1 MGAFEPK
8 QFGRFY
14 LLEKLA
20 VGGMAEIYK
29 AKTYG
34 AEGFEK
40 LLAIKR
46 ILPHCSADKEFIRML
61 VDEAKLSVLLSHAN
75 IVQVYDLGKVGEDFF
90 IAMEY
95 ISGVNLRDILYRCR
109 DRKTLIPPELAV
121 YIVSEVCKGLD
132 YAHRKGDGNGQ
143 PLGIVHRDIS
153 PQNILI
159 SFEGEVKIVDFGI
172 AKAAM
177 NISHTMAGILKG
189 KIAYMSPEQALGKIV
204 DYRTDLFSAGIILYE
219 CLTGQKLFSGES
231 QFEVLKKIRTTKVT
245 DAKLPET
252 IPAALRQTLITA
264 LSYFAKDRF
273 QSAGDMQSDLTRHL
287 YSSYVDFTPQRV
299 AAFVRE
305 LFAEEVQRQ
314 HQQAQAR
321 HQRQQITVS
330 ITPAE
335 TIVPGAAAATSAA
348 PSTRPHESAGPSSH
362 TPPRGQPLTLH
373 SAIPVP
379 PERSLDSNRFALR
392 PSRVRT
398 GTVVAAACV
407 LIAAI
412 AGTARWWKPWLQHD
426 TTPAGF
432 GTLRVASQPDGA
444 EILLDGKPMGQA
456 TPALIEQLQ
465 LHKLYT
471 VALTKP
477 GFTDVS
483 QRIELSSE
491 TPVNLEMALRPIQGT
506 LVITSEPA
514 GAAIRI
520 DGKLTDHLTP
530 ATIAQLAIGTPLQV
544 QLQKTDFQPK
554 ETAVTLQGAEPQ
566 SLTIILEPSQTVTSI
581 PLGTAPQSVSATAT
595 PPESPTT
602 PTQEKVAAPPTT
614 SATPPT
620 TPIAGRES
628 PAVTTLGSLR
638 VVSEPAGAIVY
649 LNGRNTGERTP
660 AVLSRLTVGRRY
672 TIQVKRD
679 GYTGWAR
686 TITLRSPETVTIS
699 QPLTRAVQPSELPK
713 TTPPS
718 TTPPTREKPP
728 SIATPPTESKPS
740 KSGVST
746 RTDSVDRQGG
756 ATLQRTVTTGN
767 ATLTISS
774 KPRGAAVMV
783 DGKSFGRTPLTIRGL
798 AGGQNHSVRLEL
810 SGYAPWHESVNIGDG
825 QERMVHAPL
834 ERAE

>member
-204 DYRTDLFSAGIILYE
+204 DYRTDVFSAGIILYE

-245 DAKLPET
+245 EAKLPEV
-252 IPAALRQTLITA
+252 IPAPLRQTLITA
-264 LSYFAKDRF
+264 LSYFAKDRY

-287 YSSYVDFTPQRV
+287 YSSYVDFTPQRL

-305 LFAEEVQRQ
+305 LFSEEVKRQ

-335 TIVPGAAAATSAA
+335 TIVPGASPAGTPAA
-348 PSTRPHESAGPSSH
+348 PRDGTGTSPL
-362 TPPRGQPLTLH
+362 TPPRGQPLTMQ

-379 PERSLDSNRFALR
+379 PERSLDSNRIALR
-392 PSRVRT
+392 PSRFRFST
-398 GTVVAAACV
+398 LAAVVGACILALV
-407 LIAAI
+407 
-412 AGTARWWKPWLQHD
+412 GTARWWRPWLQQR

-432 GTLRVASQPDGA
+432 GSLRVASQPAGA

-471 VALTKP
+471 VALTKR
-477 GFTDVS
+477 GFIDVS
-483 QRIELSSE
+483 QRIELSSA
-491 TPVNLEMALRPIQGT
+491 TPVNLEMALRPVQGT

-514 GAAIRI
+514 GASIRI
-520 DGKLTDHLTP
+520 NGKATDQITP
-530 ATIAQLAIGTPLQV
+530 ATIPQLAIGEPLQI
-544 QLQKTDFQPK
+544 QLSRAQFQPK
-554 ETAVTLQGAEPQ
+554 EELVTLQGAEPQ
-566 SLTIILEPSQTVTSI
+566 SLTIILEPEPSAVSV
-581 PLGTAPQSVSATAT
+581 PLGAQPQSISATGTPPEPVSTPPDKAAT
-595 PPESPTT
+595 PPP
-602 PTQEKVAAPPTT
+602 T
-614 SATPPT
+614 SATPSATQATT
-620 TPIAGRES
+620 TPREAT
-628 PAVTTLGSLR
+628 PAATLGTLR
-638 VVSEPAGAIVY
+638 VVSEPAGAAVY

-672 TIQVKRD
+672 TIQVKRE

-686 TITLRSPETVTIS
+686 TITLRSPETVTVS
-699 QPLTRAVQPSELPK
+699 QPLTRAVPPSEIPK
-713 TTPPS
+713 ATTPTPPRE
-718 TTPPTREKPP
+718 TPPT
-728 SIATPPTESKPS
+728 IATPPAETRPSRSGTSTTTE
-740 KSGVST
+740 V
-746 RTDSVDRQGG
+746 VDRQGG
-756 ATLQRTVTTGN
+756 AALRRTVTTGN

-774 KPRGAAVMV
+774 KPRGATVMV

-798 AGGQNHSVRLEL
+798 SGGQAHSVRLEL
-810 SGYAPWHESVNIGDG
+810 AGYAPWHDSVNIGDG

-834 ERAE
+834 ERTE